1 MTKGLRKSIKIRNKL
16 YKKWLTTR
24 NIYYHKQYKIYRN
37 KIVSIN
43 KALRTLYY
51 DSVLKDSTKT
61 KKMWDNVNLII
72 NKKRPSSNID
82 NLKVK
87 DKNLQ
92 QPSSISNAI
101 NRYFCNVPTE
111 LASKLPKADGHF
123 STYVRRKKL
132 TFRFARVNEI
142 EVYLLL
148 LSLCRALWRIF
159 RAKMENLAG

>member
-1 MTKGLRKSIKIRNKL
+1 M
-16 YKKWLTTR
+16 TTR

-51 DSVLKDSTKT
+51 DSVLKDSTIK
-61 KKMWDNVNLII
+61 I

-111 LASKLPKADGHF
+111 LASKLPKSGSPF
-123 STYVRRKKL
+123 LNLYEEEKI
-132 TFRFARVNEI
+132 N
-142 EVYLLL
+142 
-148 LSLCRALWRIF
+148 LSLCSSKRNRGLSTIRKY
-159 RAKMENLAG
+159 RH